1 MMGPFLYHSWPIFSA
16 TPRVSH
22 HKTERSGLTAA
33 ARATVVLCICCGFP
47 TVFFPPPFSGKQWE
61 NHGFS
66 HYISA
71 NYGNLRNSPIVLLH
85 YCCVPTIW
93 DKSFPIRTCLSNERL
108 AQASTSAN
116 PCRSSSVGEH
126 IPVPRRIARSCR
138 DERNPI
144 SVANGLIYYAGVFH
158 IDRYIICYIY
168 VYIYIHHIH
177 YIYSYTYICIYV
189 YLAIYLSTYL
199 PLYLSIY
206 LPTYWYLS
214 IYPYI
219 L

>member
-1 MMGPFLYHSWPIFSA
+1 MMGPFLSHSWPIFSA

-22 HKTERSGLTAA
+22 HKTERFGLTAA

-177 YIYSYTYICIYV
+177 YIYSYTYIYV
-189 YLAIYLSTYL
+189 YM
-199 PLYLSIY
+199 
-206 LPTYWYLS
+206 
-214 IYPYI
+214 YI
-219 L
+219 